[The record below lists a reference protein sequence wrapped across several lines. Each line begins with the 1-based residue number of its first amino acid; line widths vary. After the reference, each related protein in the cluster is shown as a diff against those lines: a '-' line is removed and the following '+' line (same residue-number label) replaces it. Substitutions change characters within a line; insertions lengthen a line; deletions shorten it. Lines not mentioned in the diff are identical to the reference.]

1 MLEEN
6 PMKMIVALIVS
17 ATMLTALLMLPV
29 NASAQA
35 PKNGSTFTIA
45 GHAGEA
51 QLLQVNGKSYVEIE
65 TLARLTQGTLS
76 FKANQTILTLPPSNA
91 IEQAST
97 PPAKAGF
104 SRAFTEAGIEEMGV
118 IREWRIAIVNAVLN
132 NAPVLEDWVSTQ
144 HRLAE
149 KNLALASA
157 AASTDDDRSAFPLLS
172 AEFNN
177 MQTLSEQYVAAR
189 KQAAFISPDTFHS
202 GPLED
207 QILSCARNF
216 VSMTESHAFQDQ
228 PSCH

>member
-1 MLEEN
+1 
-6 PMKMIVALIVS
+6 MKMIIAVIAAVLAVP
-17 ATMLTALLMLPV
+17 LMLPA
-29 NASAQA
+29 NANAQA
-35 PKNGSTFTIA
+35 PQNASTFTIT

-51 QLLQVNGKSYVEIE
+51 QILQVNGKSYVEIE

-76 FKANQTILTLPPSNA
+76 FKANRTVLTLPPSDA
-91 IEQAST
+91 TEQAST

-104 SRAFTEAGIEEMGV
+104 SRAFTEAGIEDMGV
-118 IREWRIAIVNAVLN
+118 IREWRIAIVNAVQN
-132 NAPVLEDWVSTQ
+132 NAPVSEDWVSTQ

-157 AASTDDDRSAFPLLS
+157 AASTDDDRSAYPLLS

-177 MQTLSEQYVAAR
+177 MQTLSDLYIATR

-202 GPLED
+202 SPLED

-216 VSMTESHAFQDQ
+216 VSMTESHEFQDQ
-228 PSCH
+228 ASCH